1 MPRAL
6 WDRSRKT
13 VVNDFLCEEGVLVP
27 CDDYCF
33 TYEVFGLHKS
43 GTVRKYAVA
52 KHCATGWYTR
62 NEMLS
67 NCFEESIPILG
78 PGGSFFMTGKT
89 CFCKGDQCNRIQ
101 PDRWLSIFGTSVP
114 SLLSRQSTA
123 PADVANTVTGQK
135 LYSQERNNEKSFQ
148 SALVGSSSGCSDM
161 TGSLLS
167 ISVGTLVACRRL

>member
-1 MPRAL
+1 MAKSFSSNNLGARGNIL
-6 WDRSRKT
+6 LSRIGCLYLK
-13 VVNDFLCEEGVLVP
+13 VL
-27 CDDYCF
+27 
-33 TYEVFGLHKS
+33 
-43 GTVRKYAVA
+43 AVA

-123 PADVANTVTGQK
+123 PADVG
-135 LYSQERNNEKSFQ
+135 KSDF
-148 SALVGSSSGCSDM
+148 
-161 TGSLLS
+161 
-167 ISVGTLVACRRL
+167 